1 MLYALLDRDIINW
14 DIFKD
19 EDSLT
24 LRVYIHLL
32 ATSNIYDSVLKD
44 GREIKKGQ
52 SVFSY
57 RSVAKALGVK
67 EGRVRTA
74 VKKLVLTHK
83 LTHESTQHYSIATFE
98 NQGSQ
103 TSDATKSTRKSTHK
117 FTPSNYKN
125 KETNKS
131 SDDFFGDGFKK
142 HS

>member
-32 ATSNIYDSVLKD
+32 VKSNIYDSTLKD
-44 GREIKKGQ
+44 GRVIKKGQ
-52 SVFSY
+52 TVFSY
-57 RSVAKALGVK
+57 RGVAKELGVK

-74 VKKLVLTHK
+74 VKNLVLTHK

-103 TSDATKSTRKSTHK
+103 ASGTSKSTHK
-117 FTPSNYKN
+117 STHKSTPSNYK
-125 KETNKS
+125 KEINKS
-131 SDDFFGDGFKK
+131 SDGFYGDGFVK
-142 HS
+142 HD